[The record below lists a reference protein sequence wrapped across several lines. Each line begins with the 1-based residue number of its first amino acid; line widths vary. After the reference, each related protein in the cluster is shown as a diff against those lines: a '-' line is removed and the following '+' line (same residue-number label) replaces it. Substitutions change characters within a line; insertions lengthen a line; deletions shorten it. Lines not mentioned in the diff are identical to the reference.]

1 MRGLRAKLIKLTGN
15 IARKLASTR
24 VGRIEGM
31 RVLSQNVG
39 MLRNFIDTIARG
51 VWTNPSESIG
61 TSATLGLIG
70 PEVKF

>member
-51 VWTNPSESIG
+51 V
-61 TSATLGLIG
+61 
-70 PEVKF
+70 